1 MQGQATERYVAEV
14 LALQGTMAGEDVA
27 KAIAPAL
34 SAQLAA
40 AAPAYASLP
49 LEAEPSGFF
58 AVVARE
64 KA

>member
-14 LALQGTMAGEDVA
+14 LTLQGTMAGEDVA

-40 AAPAYASLP
+40 AAAAYASLQ

>member
-1 MQGQATERYVAEV
+1 MRGQATERYVAEV
-14 LALQGTMAGEDVA
+14 LALHGTMAGEDVA

-40 AAPAYASLP
+40 AAPAYASLQF
-49 LEAEPSGFF
+49 EAEPSGFF

>member
-1 MQGQATERYVAEV
+1 MGQATEKYVTEA
-14 LALQGTMAGEDVA
+14 LALQGVMASEDAA

-34 SAQLAA
+34 SAQLATA
-40 AAPAYASLP
+40 AAAYASLP
-49 LEAEPSGFF
+49 FEAEPSGFA

>member
-1 MQGQATERYVAEV
+1 MMGEASAKYVGET
-14 LALQGTMAGEDVA
+14 LALQGVMASEEA
-27 KAIAPAL
+27 ARAIAPAL

-40 AAPAYASLP
+40 EAAAYASLAFV
-49 LEAEPSGFF
+49 AEPSGFV

>member
-27 KAIAPAL
+27 KTIAPAL

-40 AAPAYASLP
+40 AAAAYASLP
-49 LEAEPSGFF
+49 FEAEPSGFLG
-58 AVVARE
+58 VVARE

>member
-1 MQGQATERYVAEV
+1 MMGQASEKYVAEV
-14 LALQGTMAGEDVA
+14 LELQGVMPTEGAA

-40 AAPAYASLP
+40 AAAAYASLP
-49 LEAEPSGFF
+49 FEAEPSGFV

>member
-1 MQGQATERYVAEV
+1 MIGQASETYVAEA
-14 LALQGTMAGEDVA
+14 LALQGVTPAEDVP
-27 KAIAPAL
+27 KLIAAAL

-49 LEAEPSGFF
+49 FEAEPSGLR
-58 AVVARE
+58 VVLERE